1 MVHIGGLMQINY
13 QFRQTS
19 LLSGGPI
26 TEIINLGNHG
36 FADSFFPSEEY
47 EKAASSFPLVCNL
60 DPASGLVQLA
70 NISIAKE
77 RYGDVDYSYTSSN
90 SSVATTHWKNL
101 VLYLSDLINLS
112 SARVLEIGSNDG
124 YLLSLIKEHTNS
136 IVGVDASEFMV
147 QKSNDNGIPTI
158 CGIFGEDDSVKP
170 KISHKYSAF
179 DLIVANNV
187 VNHSNMPVTF
197 LENVAELLTEN
208 GLFVFEVPYWLET
221 IRSFRFDQIYHEHI
235 TYLTIESTQA
245 LLRQAGLKIIDVKVV
260 DYHGGSLRVV
270 ASKKGTMSKGAESLQ
285 TTELQFDLKDIQT
298 YRNYMLEI
306 EKRKARF
313 LEKLEIE
320 AARVKSVV
328 FGIGAAA
335 KANTFL
341 TYYGLDNNRL
351 KFILDSSEFK
361 QGKLTPVTRIPITS
375 DEMVRE
381 IDSGLGIVLAWNIS
395 GNLKNQLLEL
405 NSRLIFLETSNEK

>member
-1 MVHIGGLMQINY
+1 MQINY

-19 LLSGGPI
+19 LLSGGPT

-47 EKAASSFPLVCNL
+47 ERAASSFPLICNL
-60 DPASGLVQLA
+60 DTSSGLVQVA
-70 NISIAKE
+70 NLSIAKE

-101 VLYLSDLINLS
+101 VSYLSGLINLNY
-112 SARVLEIGSNDG
+112 ARVLEIGSNDG
-124 YLLSLIKEHTNS
+124 YLLSLINEHTSN
-136 IVGVDASEFMV
+136 IVGVDASEFMAH
-147 QKSNDNGIPTI
+147 KSNNNGIPTI
-158 CGIFGEDDSVKP
+158 CGIFGEDETVKS
-170 KISHKYSAF
+170 KIMQKFSAF
-179 DLIVANNV
+179 DLILANNV
-187 VNHSNMPVTF
+187 VNHSNTPIAF
-197 LENVAELLTEN
+197 LENIAELLTEN

-221 IRSFRFDQIYHEHI
+221 IRSYRFDQIYHEHI
-235 TYLTIESTQA
+235 TYLTIESSQA

-270 ASKKGTMSKGAESLQ
+270 ASKNGTMSKGAESLQ
-285 TTELQFDLKDIQT
+285 TAELQFDLKDLQT
-298 YRNYMLEI
+298 YKNYMLEI
-306 EKRKARF
+306 EKRRSQF
-313 LEKLEIE
+313 LEELDIKAGGVE
-320 AARVKSVV
+320 SVV

-341 TYYGLDNNRL
+341 TYYGLDNKRL

-375 DEMVRE
+375 DEMVSE

-395 GNLKNQLLEL
+395 GKLKDQLLEL
-405 NSRLIFLETSNEK
+405 NPKLIFLDTSNVNLPLANDS